1 MRKIKYFY
9 NFIRSYHKIF
19 FQVLFF
25 EIIYSIRF
33 KEFLPK
39 IKIQNNL
46 TRTDTVPSIYF
57 FLYEISKFI
66 KNNNIKSIVDVG
78 SGYGRVVNFISSIN
92 KIKSYG
98 IEFDAEVHRSAL
110 KIKRK
115 NVKLYSGDIFKFDIK
130 KFNSKCFIL
139 VDPFQKI
146 KDRNKFLSK
155 VKKIFPKNKKYIIA
169 INNYKGK
176 FPKDFKLIYSL
187 IGSKTRSLKIY
198 EII

>member
-115 NVKLYSGDIFKFDIK
+115 NVKLYNGDIFKFDIK

>member
-110 KIKRK
+110 KTKRK

-198 EII
+198 EIV

>member
-19 FQVLFF
+19 FQVVFF

-66 KNNNIKSIVDVG
+66 KKNNIKSIVDVG

-92 KIKSYG
+92 KIRSYG
-98 IEFDAEVHRSAL
+98 IEFDEEVHRSAL
-110 KIKRK
+110 KIKEK
-115 NVKLYSGDIFKFDIK
+115 NVKLYRGDIFKFDIK

-198 EII
+198 EIV

>member
-110 KIKRK
+110 KTKRK

>member
-1 MRKIKYFY
+1 
-9 NFIRSYHKIF
+9 
-19 FQVLFF
+19 VLFF

-115 NVKLYSGDIFKFDIK
+115 NVKLYNGDIFKFDIK

>member
-19 FQVLFF
+19 FQVVFF

-46 TRTDTVPSIYF
+46 TRTDTVPSVYF

-66 KNNNIKSIVDVG
+66 QKNNIKSIVDVG

-98 IEFDAEVHRSAL
+98 IEFDEEVHRSAL
-110 KIKRK
+110 KIKGK
-115 NVKLYSGDIFKFDIK
+115 NVKLYKGDVFKFDIK

-176 FPKDFKLIYSL
+176 FPKEFKLIYSL
-187 IGSKTRSLKIY
+187 IGSETRSLKIY
-198 EII
+198 EIV